1 MQISSQGGTTTNVT
15 GKERKKGIKG
25 NDAGD
30 IVRSQIMQGLWAMLR
45 MLRTVGFIP
54 SMKGSHWKIL
64 RTEQTSYNLNCFLF
78 LKIINLF
85 LDRGEGRERG
95 RETSV

>member
-30 IVRSQIMQGLWAMLR
+30 IVRSQIMQGL
-45 MLRTVGFIP
+45 
-54 SMKGSHWKIL
+54 
-64 RTEQTSYNLNCFLF
+64 
-78 LKIINLF
+78 
-85 LDRGEGRERG
+85 
-95 RETSV
+95 